1 MATSMATKR
10 VHSLGPLRRSWDHV
24 GSMSWRCSVEHVS
37 HEAKKGSG
45 MPWNAMECINWRWV
59 IICYNYSSASLAAP
73 KCCPLV
79 LITQFSCSR
88 PVPDGFRTPG
98 LLTIDVFPISKHPHA
113 ENMKSSGFWHVLTC
127 FWRWRCVRCAVL
139 LALPWSLSWT
149 FCGPAFFSQFR
160 SNSVKVVSFCPV
172 IHVLYCSLLFSM
184 LDEMF
189 DGSNTRNLFLIW
201 RFFLWMIICLFIF
214 CLRTENLW
222 DISIYRKSCDCLWH
236 CFLSFAESRDGAAKW
251 DMSWDVMRHLM
262 KHDDSKNEASKMLHH
277 GDAETMPSDSAL
289 MCFVSRKRSFTD
301 LQISSAQLLSFGPRQ
316 ERQEAQK
323 LLEDILGVAT
333 WQGSA
338 SPPSSR
344 FVFSSYFCRIFA

>member
-1 MATSMATKR
+1 MPRTWT
-10 VHSLGPLRRSWDHV
+10 VLGFD
-24 GSMSWRCSVEHVS
+24 M
-37 HEAKKGSG
+37 
-45 MPWNAMECINWRWV
+45 
-59 IICYNYSSASLAAP
+59 
-73 KCCPLV
+73 
-79 LITQFSCSR
+79 
-88 PVPDGFRTPG
+88 
-98 LLTIDVFPISKHPHA
+98 
-113 ENMKSSGFWHVLTC
+113 

-149 FCGPAFFSQFR
+149 FCGPPFVSQFR
-160 SNSVKVVSFCPV
+160 SNSVKVDSFCPV
-172 IHVLYCSLLFSM
+172 INVLYCSLLFSM

-189 DGSNTRNLFLIW
+189 DGSSNTRNLFLIW
-201 RFFLWMIICLFIF
+201 RFFLWLIICLFIF
-214 CLRTENLW
+214 CLHTENLW

-262 KHDDSKNEASKMLHH
+262 KQCHETPHETWRFQKWSKQMLHH

-338 SPPSSR
+338 SQ
-344 FVFSSYFCRIFA
+344 